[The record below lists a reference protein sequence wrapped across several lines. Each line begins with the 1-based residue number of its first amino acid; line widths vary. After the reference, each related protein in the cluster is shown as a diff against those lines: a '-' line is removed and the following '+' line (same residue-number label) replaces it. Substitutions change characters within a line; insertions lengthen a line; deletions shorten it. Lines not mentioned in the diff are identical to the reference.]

1 MLNKQK
7 RKEKEKEMKNEIEKQ
22 WQLKLEQYKK
32 QKEHEL
38 NELLK
43 KKKEEEKNAYLIEQE
58 KKRLIQE
65 NEKLLKNY
73 YPTGYNK
80 AINSLQNLPPPTNEE
95 KSKHDIIFNNI
106 FGNSNP
112 NKASAYPKYG
122 IIKNF
127 VYDIGIQDVHPNINM
142 VNYPMYNATANNDY
156 DTYPTPEEYKKMM
169 DKTGQINYAYAG
181 GCDTTGIPMRS
192 QMPVFINNDINKKW
206 IMGKEANKTQ
216 YCRINTGNGFIS
228 SLGSFKSLNRD
239 NSLNSYNGDEGN
251 KTGRGF
257 RNTETMFYQKQK
269 SVSPFNRNLT
279 MKSTNP
285 NGTHSPENYQQ
296 TVKPRIASQV
306 LG

>member
-1 MLNKQK
+1 LDD
-7 RKEKEKEMKNEIEKQ
+7 
-22 WQLKLEQYKK
+22 LV
-32 QKEHEL
+32 
-38 NELLK
+38 K
-43 KKKEEEKNAYLIEQE
+43 KKKEEDRKNYLIEQE

-80 AINSLQNLPPPTNEE
+80 AINSLKNLSPPTKDE
-95 KSKHDIIFNNI
+95 KSRHDIIFNNI

-122 IIKNF
+122 KIKNF

-192 QMPVFINNDINKKW
+192 QMPIFINNDINKKW

-216 YCRINTGNGFIS
+216 YCRNNSRNGFIS
-228 SLGSFKSLNRD
+228 SLGSFKSLNSN

-251 KTGRGF
+251 KTGRGLP
-257 RNTETMFYQKQK
+257 
-269 SVSPFNRNLT
+269 SPLFFTLLPPSDPQDR
-279 MKSTNP
+279 S
-285 NGTHSPENYQQ
+285 E
-296 TVKPRIASQV
+296 PRSWW
-306 LG
+306 